1 MNIKTKKNNRK
12 KKNIKQK
19 GGNKISLKDIRFI
32 CISLE
37 ERDNK
42 YSYFSKLSNQL
53 RNMNIKLE
61 KFSGIDT
68 RSLDTRILSLIPNL
82 DNFIS
87 NNKGEIGENYYT
99 VYQDEILNRRNLGSL
114 GCGLSHSYLYK
125 RMVEEKMPFMF
136 IFEEDAVIYDNFDT
150 KLNHILSNAPKDWD
164 LIFFGMSCAYNHDQ
178 RCHKNDNM
186 NTPGNNLY
194 EVKYIYGTYGYLINL
209 KGALKIMDNLFP
221 IWWHLDTLLS
231 NFVNTGLLKIYCV
244 IPNLVFHPGKFEIS
258 SKNYLT
264 YTDFDSY
271 DSAIKSK
278 DIVINNI

>member
-1 MNIKTKKNNRK
+1 MKIKTKKNNK
-12 KKNIKQK
+12 KKINKQK
-19 GGNKISLKDIRFI
+19 GGGLISLNDIRFV

-37 ERDNK
+37 ERDDK
-42 YSYFSKLSNQL
+42 YSYFKKLSNKL
-53 RNMNIKLE
+53 SNMNIKLE

-87 NNKGEIGENYYT
+87 NNKGEIGDNYYT
-99 VYQDEILNRRNLGSL
+99 VYQDEIINRRNLGSL
-114 GCGLSHSYLYK
+114 GCGLSHCYLYK
-125 RMVEEKMPFMF
+125 RMIEKNIPFMF
-136 IFEEDAVIYDNFDT
+136 ILEEDAIIYNNFG
-150 KLNHILSNAPKDWD
+150 KKIKQILSNAPNDWD
-164 LIFFGMSCAYNHDQ
+164 LIFFGMSCAYDHDE

-186 NTPGNNLY
+186 KTHGNNLY

-209 KGALKIMDNLFP
+209 KGALKIIDNVFP

-231 NFVNTGLLKIYCV
+231 NFINSGILKIYTV
-244 IPNLVFHPGKFEIS
+244 IPNLVFHPGKFQIS

-264 YTDFDSY
+264 YTDYDEY

-278 DIVINNI
+278 DIKINNI